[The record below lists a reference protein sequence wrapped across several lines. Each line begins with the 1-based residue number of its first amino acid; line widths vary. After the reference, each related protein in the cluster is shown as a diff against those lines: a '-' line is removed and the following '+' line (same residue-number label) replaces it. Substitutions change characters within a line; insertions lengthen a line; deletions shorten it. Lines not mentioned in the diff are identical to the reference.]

1 VVLVEVNANPTQF
14 SSFRR
19 WS

>member
-1 VVLVEVNANPTQF
+1 VELVEVNANPTQF
-14 SSFRR
+14 SSFLR